1 MRDSQYKS
9 CAVQNQFTAY
19 LIAAIRNYK
28 RTYLRRIS
36 TALRTEL
43 PMEGHSEVMELCEET
58 DFFCGLPLMQRLE
71 NERLF
76 AAMQGLSERERYI
89 FLSKVL
95 GEMSLSEI
103 ALSLGITY
111 GAAAMSYHRT
121 VSRLRNAVGGGM
133 TMALAHQ
140 HQDHIHT
147 GTVITADPV
156 GRHQVASILGAADD
170 IRLMGMNGIQM
181 GNQQHRDSTF
191 CIEKSIFT
199 DRLIAILAQLL
210 RKIFLQLTL
219 CHFQNTFKAGH
230 IHSSSFK
237 SVHHIPPQAATGMV
251 AFLQIVKP
259 IVRQAAAILH
269 DEQLAVSCW

>member
-95 GEMSLSEI
+95 GEMSLSGDR
-103 ALSLGITY
+103 AVARYHLWSCGHVLSSHG
-111 GAAAMSYHRT
+111 
-121 VSRLRNAVGGGM
+121 
-133 TMALAHQ
+133 LA
-140 HQDHIHT
+140 
-147 GTVITADPV
+147 PEKRC
-156 GRHQVASILGAADD
+156 GR
-170 IRLMGMNGIQM
+170 
-181 GNQQHRDSTF
+181 
-191 CIEKSIFT
+191 
-199 DRLIAILAQLL
+199 
-210 RKIFLQLTL
+210 
-219 CHFQNTFKAGH
+219 
-230 IHSSSFK
+230 
-237 SVHHIPPQAATGMV
+237 
-251 AFLQIVKP
+251 
-259 IVRQAAAILH
+259 
-269 DEQLAVSCW
+269 W

>member
-121 VSRLRNAVGGGM
+121 VLRLRNAVGGGKGERFHGAVHECEERGFVCNGG
-133 TMALAHQ
+133 TSAYVLPALIQ
-140 HQDHIHT
+140 
-147 GTVITADPV
+147 G
-156 GRHQVASILGAADD
+156 
-170 IRLMGMNGIQM
+170 IRGQ
-181 GNQQHRDSTF
+181 RD
-191 CIEKSIFT
+191 
-199 DRLIAILAQLL
+199 L
-210 RKIFLQLTL
+210 
-219 CHFQNTFKAGH
+219 
-230 IHSSSFK
+230 
-237 SVHHIPPQAATGMV
+237 
-251 AFLQIVKP
+251 
-259 IVRQAAAILH
+259 
-269 DEQLAVSCW
+269 

>member
-28 RTYLRRIS
+28 RTYLRKIS

-121 VSRLRNAVGGGM
+121 VLRLRNAVGGGKGERFHGAVHECEERGFVCNGG
-133 TMALAHQ
+133 TSAYVLPALIQ
-140 HQDHIHT
+140 
-147 GTVITADPV
+147 G
-156 GRHQVASILGAADD
+156 
-170 IRLMGMNGIQM
+170 IRGQ
-181 GNQQHRDSTF
+181 RD
-191 CIEKSIFT
+191 
-199 DRLIAILAQLL
+199 L
-210 RKIFLQLTL
+210 
-219 CHFQNTFKAGH
+219 
-230 IHSSSFK
+230 
-237 SVHHIPPQAATGMV
+237 
-251 AFLQIVKP
+251 
-259 IVRQAAAILH
+259 
-269 DEQLAVSCW
+269 

>member
-28 RTYLRRIS
+28 RMYLRRIS

-121 VSRLRNAVGGGM
+121 VLRLRNAVGGGKGERF
-133 TMALAHQ
+133 H
-140 HQDHIHT
+140 
-147 GTVITADPV
+147 GTVHECEERGFVCNGGTSAYVLPALIQGIRGQRDP
-156 GRHQVASILGAADD
+156 
-170 IRLMGMNGIQM
+170 
-181 GNQQHRDSTF
+181 
-191 CIEKSIFT
+191 
-199 DRLIAILAQLL
+199 
-210 RKIFLQLTL
+210 
-219 CHFQNTFKAGH
+219 
-230 IHSSSFK
+230 
-237 SVHHIPPQAATGMV
+237 
-251 AFLQIVKP
+251 
-259 IVRQAAAILH
+259 
-269 DEQLAVSCW
+269 

>member
-1 MRDSQYKS
+1 MQDSQYKS

-43 PMEGHSEVMELCEET
+43 PMEGHCEVMELCEET

-121 VSRLRNAVGGGM
+121 VLRLSNAVGGG
-133 TMALAHQ
+133 
-140 HQDHIHT
+140 
-147 GTVITADPV
+147 
-156 GRHQVASILGAADD
+156 
-170 IRLMGMNGIQM
+170 NG
-181 GNQQHRDSTF
+181 
-191 CIEKSIFT
+191 E
-199 DRLIAILAQLL
+199 
-210 RKIFLQLTL
+210 
-219 CHFQNTFKAGH
+219 
-230 IHSSSFK
+230 
-237 SVHHIPPQAATGMV
+237 
-251 AFLQIVKP
+251 
-259 IVRQAAAILH
+259 
-269 DEQLAVSCW
+269 

>member
-9 CAVQNQFTAY
+9 CAVQNQLTAY

-28 RTYLRRIS
+28 RMYLRRIS

-121 VSRLRNAVGGGM
+121 VLRLRNAVGGGKGERFHGAVHECEERGFVCNGG
-133 TMALAHQ
+133 TSAYVLPALIQ
-140 HQDHIHT
+140 
-147 GTVITADPV
+147 G
-156 GRHQVASILGAADD
+156 
-170 IRLMGMNGIQM
+170 IRGQ
-181 GNQQHRDSTF
+181 RD
-191 CIEKSIFT
+191 
-199 DRLIAILAQLL
+199 L
-210 RKIFLQLTL
+210 
-219 CHFQNTFKAGH
+219 
-230 IHSSSFK
+230 
-237 SVHHIPPQAATGMV
+237 
-251 AFLQIVKP
+251 
-259 IVRQAAAILH
+259 
-269 DEQLAVSCW
+269 